1 MSVSPYLSMIS
12 IITPVLNEEGYVKPF
27 LFHLNDAEEDDFELI
42 LVDGGSTD
50 STIDEIGEFAT
61 NLKHSKYRLE
71 LLEARKGR
79 GNQMNKGAE
88 KARGDILLFL
98 HVDSLINRGSLR
110 MIEKELE
117 DECTV
122 GGGFTQRFKDPDIFL
137 KFVSLLGNLRTRSTG
152 MFYGDYGFFIKKDIF
167 EKMGGYDDIPFLE
180 DVEICRKAKKFGKLR
195 QIDCKIHTSSRR
207 YENKG
212 RIKLSIVFRLAVL
225 MNSLGFRSEFL
236 GKYIADK

>member
-1 MSVSPYLSMIS
+1 MIS

-27 LFHLNDAEEDDFELI
+27 LFHLNDVGEEGDLELI

-50 STIDEIGEFAT
+50 STIDEIREFST
-61 NLKHSKYRLE
+61 NFNHRLE

-98 HVDSLINRGSLR
+98 HVDSLINRGSLK

-117 DECTV
+117 DEGTV
-122 GGGFTQRFKDPDIFL
+122 GGGFTQRFKDPDTFMKL
-137 KFVSLLGNLRTRSTG
+137 VSFLGNLRTRSTG
-152 MFYGDYGFFIKKDIF
+152 MFYGDYGFFIKREIF
-167 EKMGGYDDIPFLE
+167 ENIGGYDDIPFLE
-180 DVEICRKAKKFGKLR
+180 DVEICRKAKRSGKLK

-212 RIKLSIVFRLAVL
+212 RIKLSIVFRLAVV
-225 MNSLGFRSEFL
+225 MNALGFRPQFL